1 MAQEFALPSS
11 DGFTL
16 YREKNKE
23 SPLARTQNKINLKH
37 GDMIYLV
44 AERENL
50 FPTETNS
57 SPHVPLDFK
66 SDTPTNGSSSYA
78 SPKIGSFQLNPTGKL
93 NINSDIKEDDVDT
106 QLDKL
111 DGRIPR
117 KRDPQLYKKKNF
129 FLF

>member
-1 MAQEFALPSS
+1 
-11 DGFTL
+11 
-16 YREKNKE
+16 
-23 SPLARTQNKINLKH
+23 
-37 GDMIYLV
+37 MIYLV

-50 FPTETNS
+50 FPSEVNS

-78 SPKIGSFQLNPTGKL
+78 SPKVGSFQVNNTGKL
-93 NINSDIKEDDVDT
+93 HMNSDIKEDDVDI

-117 KRDPQLYKKKNF
+117 QRDPQL
-129 FLF
+129 

>member
-1 MAQEFALPSS
+1 
-11 DGFTL
+11 
-16 YREKNKE
+16 
-23 SPLARTQNKINLKH
+23 
-37 GDMIYLV
+37 MIYLV

-66 SDTPTNGSSSYA
+66 SDITTNGSSSHA
-78 SPKIGSFQLNPTGKL
+78 SPKIGSFQLNNTGKF
-93 NINSDIKEDDVDT
+93 NINSEIKEDEVDT

-117 KRDPQLYKKKNF
+117 KRDPQLYEIIY
-129 FLF
+129 LFCCFKDFIFVL